1 MTTRN
6 FFYALS
12 LAILSLPITSCEK
25 AIISEPITE
34 KVTPTLPDGN
44 RIIIHF
50 GTSTQRGCIYS
61 FTNCI
66 WIGWEKATDLHQSAL
81 TFQFDDGSEVEEQFG
96 DFFPLTADCT
106 VDGQNGSAPQVL
118 KSGFYRFQLS
128 PIGKKI
134 IAFKDENLQP
144 VAPLVNPNNPQD
156 NLGQL
161 HNLAMQAIFTTP
173 TKDEIKSLDLKSA
186 RKLLTAK
193 SAQFLET
200 EAAVVLS
207 ETEQQQIE
215 DASFVDNYDNHQA
228 WLASSKLSANDRL
241 ILGNIL
247 DQVSEMPVNSPEQL
261 NEFVKTMTEIE
272 NQLLSNSTLDDS
284 KLVFSAV
291 SVMKYS
297 RYYWFWKSMASG
309 QTPARPDWWKADVK
323 GLIEGGIGQALV
335 DSLVAALK

>member
-12 LAILSLPITSCEK
+12 LTTISLFIASCEK
-25 AIISEPITE
+25 TIINEPIAAPVKAT
-34 KVTPTLPDGN
+34 VPDGS
-44 RIIIHF
+44 RIRIHF

-66 WIGWEKATDLHQSAL
+66 WIGWEKATELQQSAL
-81 TFQFDDGSEVEEQFG
+81 TFQFDDGTEVDEHFG
-96 DFFPLTADCT
+96 NFFPLTADCT
-106 VDGQNGSAPQVL
+106 VDGQNGTAPQVL

-134 IAFKDENLQP
+134 ISFSDENLQP

-161 HNLAMQAIFTTP
+161 HNLAMQAIFTAS
-173 TKDEIKSLDLKSA
+173 TKDEVKGLDLKA
-186 RKLLTAK
+186 TRKLLTAK

-200 EAAVVLS
+200 EAEVVLS

-215 DASFVDNYDNHQA
+215 NATFADNYDNHQA
-228 WLASSKLSANDRL
+228 WIASSKLSANDRL

-261 NEFVKTMTEIE
+261 NEFVKAVTEIE
-272 NQLLSNSTLDDS
+272 NNLLLNGTLDDS
-284 KLVFSAV
+284 KMVFSAV

-297 RYYWFWKSMASG
+297 RYFWYWKSLAND

>member
-12 LAILSLPITSCEK
+12 LTTISLFIASCEK
-25 AIISEPITE
+25 AIISEPIAAPVKATI
-34 KVTPTLPDGN
+34 PDGS
-44 RIIIHF
+44 RIRIHF
-50 GTSTQRGCIYS
+50 GTSTMNGCLYS
-61 FTNCI
+61 FSNCI
-66 WIGWEKATDLHQSAL
+66 WIGWEKATDLNQQSPA
-81 TFQFDDGSEVEEQFG
+81 FQFEDETEVNEQFG
-96 DFFPLTADCT
+96 NYFPLTADFT
-106 VDGQNGSAPQVL
+106 VEAQNGTAPQVL
-118 KSGFYRFQLS
+118 KSGFYRFQRS

-134 IAFKDENLQP
+134 ISFNNENLQP

-161 HNLAMQAIFTTP
+161 HNLAMQAIFTAQ
-173 TKDEIKSLDLKSA
+173 TKDEVKSLDLQA
-186 RKLLTAK
+186 TRKLLTAK
-193 SAQFLET
+193 SAQFLQT
-200 EAAVVLS
+200 EADVELS

-215 DASFVDNYDNHQA
+215 NATFADNYDNHRA
-228 WLASSKLSANDRL
+228 WLATSKLSANDRL

-247 DQVSEMPVNSPEQL
+247 DQVSEIPVNSPEQL
-261 NEFVKTMTEIE
+261 NEFVKAVTEIE
-272 NQLLSNSTLDDS
+272 NELLLNTTLDDS

-297 RYYWFWKSMASG
+297 RYYWFWKGLAND
-309 QTPARPDWWKADVK
+309 QTPVRPDWWKADVK